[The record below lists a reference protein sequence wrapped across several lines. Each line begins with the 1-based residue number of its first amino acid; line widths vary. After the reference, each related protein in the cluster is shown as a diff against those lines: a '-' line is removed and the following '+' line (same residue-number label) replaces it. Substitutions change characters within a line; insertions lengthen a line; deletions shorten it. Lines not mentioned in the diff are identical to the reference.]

1 MEAPCMRLAI
11 AVLLLLAGFPQDD
24 QVKKIVSDADKV
36 KKLARKI
43 SKESRD
49 KIEKA
54 LGEKLLDAELAPPL
68 WECMSTVPA
77 VSSMNKTKV
86 LVTVVSVKGARGP
99 IRVGVAAA
107 TVESTLHTVKI
118 LENGDDR
125 ALESKLFL
133 GQFEGFEYTPN
144 VWNSPETLASTMKK
158 AAGGDDA
165 SKDLDTLLR
174 VNSTMRSV
182 GPMWERLLAAIE
194 KKDRAAADEI
204 GAMDKAFDESIKA
217 VTSSKFMSAA
227 KQDKFKTAAAGARTD
242 LGDLKGLLGAMKFD
256 EAFKK
261 TGEIDSTRCA
271 KCHGAYRRTF
281 RDGRLE
287 KGLGNGYFSTKLEV
301 AVPDPKIE
309 SSYQAVATAIHK
321 AILLAT
327 EAR

>member
-1 MEAPCMRLAI
+1 MRLVI
-11 AVLLLLAGFPQDD
+11 AVLLLLAGAPQDD
-24 QVKKIVSDADKV
+24 VVKKIVSDADKI
-36 KKLARKI
+36 KKLSRKL

-54 LGEKLLDAELAPPL
+54 LGEKLLDADLAPPL

-77 VSSMNKTKV
+77 VSSMSKTKC
-86 LVTVVSVKGARGP
+86 LVTVVTVKGAKGP

-118 LENGDDR
+118 LDNGDDR
-125 ALESKLFL
+125 ALESKLFI

-144 VWNSPETLASTMKK
+144 IWNTPDTLSSAIKK
-158 AAGGDDA
+158 ASGGDDA
-165 SKDLDTLLR
+165 SKDVDTLLK

-182 GPMWERLLAAIE
+182 GPMWDRMLAAIE
-194 KKDRAAADEI
+194 KKDKAAADEI

-242 LGDLKGLLGAMKFD
+242 LGDLKTLIGAMKFD

-261 TGEIDSTRCA
+261 TGEIDSARCA
-271 KCHGAYRRTF
+271 KCHGAYRRAF

-309 SSYQAVATAIHK
+309 ASYQAVATAIHK

-327 EAR
+327 EAK

>member
-1 MEAPCMRLAI
+1 
-11 AVLLLLAGFPQDD
+11 
-24 QVKKIVSDADKV
+24 
-36 KKLARKI
+36 
-43 SKESRD
+43 
-49 KIEKA
+49 
-54 LGEKLLDAELAPPL
+54 
-68 WECMSTVPA
+68 
-77 VSSMNKTKV
+77 
-86 LVTVVSVKGARGP
+86 
-99 IRVGVAAA
+99 A
-107 TVESTLHTVKI
+107 TVESTLHVVKI

-144 VWNSPETLASTMKK
+144 IWNGPDLLVSTIKK
-158 AAGGDDA
+158 AAAGD
-165 SKDLDTLLR
+165 DLDTLLK

-194 KKDRAAADEI
+194 KKDKAAADEI

-227 KQDKFKTAAAGARTD
+227 KQDKFKASAAGARTD
-242 LGDLKGLLGAMKFD
+242 LGDLKTLIGAMKFD

-261 TGEIDSTRCA
+261 TGEIDSARCA

-281 RDGRLE
+281 RDGRLD

-309 SSYQAVATAIHK
+309 ASYQAVSTAVHK

-327 EAR
+327 EAK

>member
-1 MEAPCMRLAI
+1 MRLVT
-11 AVLLLLAGFPQDD
+11 AVLLLLAGAPQDD
-24 QVKKIVSDADKV
+24 VVRKIVSDADKI
-36 KKLARKI
+36 KKLTRKV

-54 LGEKLLDAELAPPL
+54 LGEKLQDAELAPPL
-68 WECMSTVPA
+68 WECMSTVSA
-77 VSSMNKTKV
+77 VSSMSKTKC
-86 LVTVVSVKGARGP
+86 LVTVVTVKGARGP
-99 IRVGVAAA
+99 IRIGVAAA

-144 VWNSPETLASTMKK
+144 IWNSPETLTSTIRK
-158 AAGGDDA
+158 AAGSDDA
-165 SKDLDTLLR
+165 AKDLDTLLK
-174 VNSTMRSV
+174 VNGTMRSV
-182 GPMWERLLAAIE
+182 GPMWERMLVAIE
-194 KKDRAAADEI
+194 KKDRTAADEI
-204 GAMDKAFDESIKA
+204 GAMDRAFDESVKA

-227 KQDKFKTAAAGARTD
+227 KQDKFKAAGAGVRTD
-242 LGDLKGLLGAMKFD
+242 LGDLKTLLGAMKFD

-261 TGEIDSTRCA
+261 TGEIDSARCA

-301 AVPDPKIE
+301 ALPDPRIE
-309 SSYQAVATAIHK
+309 NSYQAVATAIHK

-327 EAR
+327 EAK